1 MSTVASARVSSSR
14 LGTPMSPAPRLG
26 ASARSVQSST
36 SLVVRD
42 ASARES
48 MPKTPVAVMQKSS
61 AITASSGPPKVPML
75 RLGNTSNAV
84 ASVLSV
90 PERKGSTS
98 ATVSVG
104 TRQRVPTGKSISK
117 QPSSRIFEP
126 ASRPTTPKVSAYHA
140 THTHSDPFSVSRQ
153 QPLPATSKR
162 TSIPQHAAT
171 PVSHSPSKIR
181 TQSQARTDPINQ
193 REPLTPTSNARQ
205 QSQARLGRRCQSA
218 PAARGMSEPTVVK
231 SSIRCIAPPPP
242 AEEKPVRPSTRC
254 ASRGPSLTGV
264 WTPVERPVK
273 AVVTRAPFA
282 QNTPRA
288 ATPPATVRRA
298 STPYAT
304 NTPRVAVERKPLA
317 EMRKPFHTNTPRAPS
332 PSTSRHVVQAPFHTS
347 TPRAA
352 TATKPAHSVKPVLH

>member
-1 MSTVASARVSSSR
+1 MSTVVSGRISSSR

-26 ASARSVQSST
+26 VSARSVQSS

-48 MPKTPVAVMQKSS
+48 MPKTPVAVAPKASS
-61 AITASSGPPKVPML
+61 ITTASGPPKVPML
-75 RLGNTSNAV
+75 RLGNTSTAV

-90 PERKGSTS
+90 PERKGSAS
-98 ATVSVG
+98 VSVG
-104 TRQRVPTGKSISK
+104 TRQRVPSGKSVSK

-126 ASRPTTPKVSAYHA
+126 ASRPATPKVSAFHA
-140 THTHSDPFSVSRQ
+140 KHTHSDPFSGTRQ

-162 TSIPQHAAT
+162 TSIAPGAA
-171 PVSHSPSKIR
+171 PVSHSPCKIR
-181 TQSQARTDPINQ
+181 TLSQARTDPINQ
-193 REPLTPTSNARQ
+193 REATPSVTGRDL
-205 QSQARLGRRCQSA
+205 SQARMGRRCQSA
-218 PAARGMSEPTVVK
+218 PASRGMSEPALVK
-231 SSIRCIAPPPP
+231 STIRCVAPPPP
-242 AEEKPVRPSTRC
+242 SEEKPIRPGTRC
-254 ASRGPSLTGV
+254 AARGPSLTGV
-264 WTPVERPVK
+264 WTPVEKPVK
-273 AVVTRAPFA
+273 PVVTRAPFA

-304 NTPRVAVERKPLA
+304 NTPRVAAERKPIA

-347 TPRAA
+347 TPRVAA
-352 TATKPAHSVKPVLH
+352 AAKVAHSVKPVLH